1 MCVATVHP
9 LAFLLEDMILKLIV
23 YYSNTLN
30 FGVSWYIYISTSCHI
45 MTVTAGNFWSVLT
58 TNLKLQNEFSCRKIL
73 ESSTFHT
80 TFQANKKHWQHIAG
94 SLRSVT
100 PQWAPKTRLWC
111 VWGDISADGNPSGY
125 RKLPPAMVQVQIWDP
140 KGSKVA
146 VFSGVFW
153 GSFFTFENIP
163 SQVRSSTPH
172 KKTSQVERIYA
183 THIIL

>member
-1 MCVATVHP
+1 
-9 LAFLLEDMILKLIV
+9 
-23 YYSNTLN
+23 
-30 FGVSWYIYISTSCHI
+30 

-140 KGSKVA
+140 KGQELPC
-146 VFSGVFW
+146 FPGVFW
-153 GSFFTFENIP
+153 GSFFTFKIYKAKLGVP
-163 SQVRSSTPH
+163 HITTH

-183 THIIL
+183 EIDPYHLMNFGHAEGYLHLQGLRCKSTGSWQGCSVVNPT